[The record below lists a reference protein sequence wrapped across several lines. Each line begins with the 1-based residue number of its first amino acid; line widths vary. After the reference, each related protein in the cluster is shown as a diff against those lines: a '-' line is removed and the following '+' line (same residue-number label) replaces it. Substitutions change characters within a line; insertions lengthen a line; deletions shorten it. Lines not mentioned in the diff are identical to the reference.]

1 MEVIERMPCTI
12 TLLPV
17 PKASTSFYDF
27 DDYERLVTARGSW
40 LVPEEGIEPSRGVNP
55 TGF

>member
-1 MEVIERMPCTI
+1 MSRNKSQDQSQDQFRI
-12 TLLPV
+12 TQKRLGVPV
-17 PKASTSFYDF
+17 DELCGLFSD
-27 DDYERLVTARGSW
+27 